1 MKQRP
6 LWSAWSLLLLSL
18 GFFSGINSSTISPAT
33 AVWPATSPRSTFT
46 NASQTNRRFNI
57 ITSEV
62 LLEKVQKNEP
72 LVVLDVR
79 TEGQYKSSSQRIKG
93 DVRIENPFNEQELD
107 AAVKDIPKDRL
118 IVTYCTCP
126 DEATSGG
133 VALILED
140 KGFKD
145 VRALK
150 GGYFAWVRVDGPVEA
165 KKF

>member
-1 MKQRP
+1 MKQRQ
-6 LWSAWSLLLLSL
+6 LLSLLSLLLLSL
-18 GFFSGINSSTISPAT
+18 GFSPLTGLSAIPVATDLAISPIT
-33 AVWPATSPRSTFT
+33 RSTTTADFP
-46 NASQTNRRFNI
+46 QTNRRFNI
-57 ITSEV
+57 ITSEI

-72 LVVLDVR
+72 LIILDVR
-79 TEGQYKSSSQRIKG
+79 TEGQYKSSSQRIK
-93 DVRIENPFNEQELD
+93 DDIRVENPFNEQELD

-165 KKF
+165 KK